1 MAFDHLKAQSQRV
14 RGGAVPGERPPIEV
28 SPTEPGDVET
38 APATGTPPS
47 PATPAAAS
55 TAARAASPDAPIAP
69 EAAFFD
75 DWIAQLTAL
84 NGLSPAAA
92 QSVLRQALQHAPSHR
107 RPSDEDARLFATAGT
122 STVPYAAVIDW
133 LKIRKA
139 VDVDAGRLP
148 HDTARHWLRGMATVD
163 GDWATRCRTLA
174 HTAERAGHGLPPV
187 LVEVLAAQ
195 PPAAVAGYLRCAALK
210 TRLGEAAMRSTPPP
224 PPATEKDSPPSPAAE
239 KDSPPSAAMAAK
251 PEAPAG
257 PVPPPNAPPWA
268 SNPPV
273 SGHPIGGGGVS
284 TTLGQFAG
292 GVLGSAVA
300 GFKTGFKSGFYRVVE
315 RSSATPGTDRAA
327 ARAEQA
333 LADFEAASRPLE
345 RHPHL
350 AAFWREVDRLAQRSA
365 DGQRSTVFR
374 EVNAQ
379 PRHPLHALF
388 ERQKAADPDVALWH
402 ERAHMAFER
411 LQAVWTQT
419 TRALMTDGTGWSPT
433 PAQQDRLRAACLGV
447 PPATDRPVLVA
458 CAARLLRDLAF
469 VLRQAFQRPRAGTAN
484 PAPST

>member
-1 MAFDHLKAQSQRV
+1 MAFDHLKAQSQRA
-14 RGGAVPGERPPIEV
+14 RASAVPGERPPIEV
-28 SPTEPGDVET
+28 SPTEPGDVDT
-38 APATGTPPS
+38 VPAS
-47 PATPAAAS
+47 AAS
-55 TAARAASPDAPIAP
+55 TAARAASPDAPTAP

-75 DWIAQLTAL
+75 DWIAQLNVL

-92 QSVLRQALQHAPSHR
+92 QSALRQVLQHAPGHR

-139 VDVDAGRLP
+139 VDVHAGRLP

-174 HTAERAGHGLPPV
+174 HTAARAGHGLPPV

-224 PPATEKDSPPSPAAE
+224 PPAAE
-239 KDSPPSAAMAAK
+239 KDSLPSAAMAAK

-257 PVPPPNAPPWA
+257 PAPPPAASPWA

-273 SGHPIGGGGVS
+273 SGYPTGGGVS
-284 TTLGQFAG
+284 TILGQFAG

-374 EVNAQ
+374 EVHAQ

-388 ERQKAADPDVALWH
+388 ERQKTADPDVALWH
-402 ERAHMAFER
+402 ERAHAAFER

-419 TRALMTDGTGWSPT
+419 TRASMTDGMGWSPT

-447 PPATDRPVLVA
+447 PPATDRPVLVEGA
-458 CAARLLRDLAF
+458 ERLLRDLAL
-469 VLRQAFQRPRAGTAN
+469 VLRQAFKRPRAGTAN

>member
-38 APATGTPPS
+38 APAS
-47 PATPAAAS
+47 AAS
-55 TAARAASPDAPIAP
+55 TAASAASPDAPTAP
-69 EAAFFD
+69 EVAFFD
-75 DWIAQLTAL
+75 DWIAQLNAL

-92 QSVLRQALQHAPSHR
+92 PSALRQALQHAPSHR

-122 STVPYAAVIDW
+122 STVPYTAVIDW

-174 HTAERAGHGLPPV
+174 HTAAQTGHGLPPV

-210 TRLGEAAMRSTPPP
+210 KRLGEAAMRSADIPRPSTTAQEAGEG
-224 PPATEKDSPPSPAAE
+224 PARVGE
-239 KDSPPSAAMAAK
+239 
-251 PEAPAG
+251 G

-268 SNPPV
+268 SNSSV

-292 GVLGSAVA
+292 GVIGSAVA
-300 GFKTGFKSGFYRVVE
+300 GFKTGFKSGFYRVVK
-315 RSSATPGTDRAA
+315 RSAAATPSDPA

-350 AAFWREVDRLAQRSA
+350 AVFWREVDRLAQRSA

-402 ERAHMAFER
+402 ERAHAAFER

-419 TRALMTDGTGWSPT
+419 TRASMTDGTGWSPS
-433 PAQQDRLRAACLGV
+433 PAQQSRLRAACLGV
-447 PPATDRPVLVA
+447 PPVADRPALVEGA
-458 CAARLLRDLAF
+458 ERLLRDLAL
-469 VLRQAFQRPRAGTAN
+469 VLRQAFQRPRVGTAG
-484 PAPST
+484 PAPSH

>member
-14 RGGAVPGERPPIEV
+14 RGGAVPGERPPIEA
-28 SPTEPGDVET
+28 SPTEPGDVDT
-38 APATGTPPS
+38 VPAS
-47 PATPAAAS
+47 AAS
-55 TAARAASPDAPIAP
+55 TAARAASPDEPIAP

-84 NGLSPAAA
+84 DGLSPEAA
-92 QSVLRQALQHAPSHR
+92 QTALRQALQHAPSHR

-122 STVPYAAVIDW
+122 STVPYTAVIDW
-133 LKIRKA
+133 LKIRKT
-139 VDVDAGRLP
+139 VDMHAGCLP
-148 HDTARHWLRGMATVD
+148 HDTVRHWLRGMATVSESTAD
-163 GDWATRCRTLA
+163 GGWATRCRELA
-174 HTAERAGHGLPPV
+174 HAAERAGHGLPPV

-210 TRLGEAAMRSTPPP
+210 TRLGETARRSTP
-224 PPATEKDSPPSPAAE
+224 ASPVAAE
-239 KDSPPSAAMAAK
+239 KDSPPSATFEKDSSSLATAAHEVGK
-251 PEAPAG
+251 GTTPSPT
-257 PVPPPNAPPWA
+257 VPPWA

-273 SGHPIGGGGVS
+273 SGYPTGGVGVG

-292 GVLGSAVA
+292 SVIGGAVA
-300 GFKTGFKSGFYRVVE
+300 GFKTGFKSRFKSSFHRGVE
-315 RSSATPGTDRAA
+315 RSAAAPPSDPA

-350 AAFWREVDRLAQRSA
+350 TAFWREVDRLAQRSA

-388 ERQKAADPDVALWH
+388 ERQKAADPDLALRH
-402 ERAHMAFER
+402 ERAYQAFER
-411 LQAVWTQT
+411 LQTVWTHT
-419 TRALMTDGTGWSPT
+419 THAARADGSGWSPS
-433 PAQQDRLRAACLGV
+433 PAQQSRLRAACLSV
-447 PPATDRPVLVA
+447 PPATDRPVLVE
-458 CAARLLRDLAF
+458 CAERLLRDL
-469 VLRQAFQRPRAGTAN
+469 VHLLRQAFQRPRAGTAG

>member
-1 MAFDHLKAQSQRV
+1 
-14 RGGAVPGERPPIEV
+14 
-28 SPTEPGDVET
+28 
-38 APATGTPPS
+38 
-47 PATPAAAS
+47 
-55 TAARAASPDAPIAP
+55 
-69 EAAFFD
+69 
-75 DWIAQLTAL
+75 
-84 NGLSPAAA
+84 
-92 QSVLRQALQHAPSHR
+92 
-107 RPSDEDARLFATAGT
+107 
-122 STVPYAAVIDW
+122 
-133 LKIRKA
+133 
-139 VDVDAGRLP
+139 
-148 HDTARHWLRGMATVD
+148 
-163 GDWATRCRTLA
+163 
-174 HTAERAGHGLPPV
+174 
-187 LVEVLAAQ
+187 
-195 PPAAVAGYLRCAALK
+195 
-210 TRLGEAAMRSTPPP
+210 
-224 PPATEKDSPPSPAAE
+224 
-239 KDSPPSAAMAAK
+239 
-251 PEAPAG
+251 
-257 PVPPPNAPPWA
+257 
-268 SNPPV
+268 V
-273 SGHPIGGGGVS
+273 SGYPIGGGVS

-300 GFKTGFKSGFYRVVE
+300 GFKIGFKSGFYRVVK
-315 RSSATPGTDRAA
+315 RSAATPGTDRAA

-388 ERQKAADPDVALWH
+388 ERQKTADPDVALWH

-419 TRALMTDGTGWSPT
+419 TRASMADGMGWSPT

-484 PAPST
+484 PAPSN

>member
-14 RGGAVPGERPPIEV
+14 RGGAVPGERPPIEA

-38 APATGTPPS
+38 APAS
-47 PATPAAAS
+47 AAS
-55 TAARAASPDAPIAP
+55 TAASAASPDAPTAP
-69 EAAFFD
+69 EAIFFD

-84 NGLSPAAA
+84 NDLSPAAA
-92 QSVLRQALQHAPSHR
+92 PSALRQALQHAPSHR

-122 STVPYAAVIDW
+122 STVPYTAVIDW

-148 HDTARHWLRGMATVD
+148 HDTARYWLRGMATVD

-174 HTAERAGHGLPPV
+174 HTAARAGHGLPTV

-195 PPAAVAGYLRCAALK
+195 PPDAVAGYLRCAALK

-224 PPATEKDSPPSPAAE
+224 PPAAEKDSPPPPAAE

-273 SGHPIGGGGVS
+273 SGHPTGGGVS
-284 TTLGQFAG
+284 TILGQFAG
-292 GVLGSAVA
+292 GVFGSAVA
-300 GFKTGFKSGFYRVVE
+300 GFKTGFKSGFYRVVK
-315 RSSATPGTDRAA
+315 RSAAATPSDPA

-350 AAFWREVDRLAQRSA
+350 AVFWREVDRLAQRSA

-402 ERAHMAFER
+402 ERAHAAFER

-419 TRALMTDGTGWSPT
+419 TRASMTDGTGWSPT

-447 PPATDRPVLVA
+447 PPATDRPVLVE
-458 CAARLLRDLAF
+458 CAARLLRDLVC
-469 VLRQAFQRPRAGTAN
+469 VLRQAFPRPRAGTAN

>member
-28 SPTEPGDVET
+28 SPTEPGDMET
-38 APATGTPPS
+38 APAS
-47 PATPAAAS
+47 AAS
-55 TAARAASPDAPIAP
+55 TAARAASPDKPTAP
-69 EAAFFD
+69 EATFFD

-84 NGLSPAAA
+84 NGLSSEAAPSA
-92 QSVLRQALQHAPSHR
+92 LRQALQHAPGHR

-122 STVPYAAVIDW
+122 STVPYAAIIDW
-133 LKIRKA
+133 LKIRKMTD
-139 VDVDAGRLP
+139 DVHGGRLP

-174 HTAERAGHGLPPV
+174 HTAAQTGHGLPPV

-195 PPAAVAGYLRCAALK
+195 PPDAVAGYLRCAALK

-224 PPATEKDSPPSPAAE
+224 PPAAE

-273 SGHPIGGGGVS
+273 SGYPTGGGIS

-300 GFKTGFKSGFYRVVE
+300 GFKTGFKSGFYRVVK
-315 RSSATPGTDRAA
+315 RSAAATPSDPA

-374 EVNAQ
+374 EVHAQ

-402 ERAHMAFER
+402 ERARAAFER

-419 TRALMTDGTGWSPT
+419 THAAMADGMGWSPT

-458 CAARLLRDLAF
+458 CAEQLLRDLAC
-469 VLRQAFQRPRAGTAN
+469 VLRQAFPRPRAGTAN

>member
-1 MAFDHLKAQSQRV
+1 MTFDHLKAQSQRV
-14 RGGAVPGERPPIEV
+14 RGGAVPGERPPIEA
-28 SPTEPGDVET
+28 SPTESGDVKT
-38 APATGTPPS
+38 APAS
-47 PATPAAAS
+47 AAS
-55 TAARAASPDAPIAP
+55 TAARAASPDAPTAP
-69 EAAFFD
+69 EVTYFD
-75 DWIAQLTAL
+75 DWIAQLTVL

-92 QSVLRQALQHAPSHR
+92 QSALRQALQHAPSHR
-107 RPSDEDARLFATAGT
+107 RPSDEDARLFVTAGT

-148 HDTARHWLRGMATVD
+148 HDTARHWLRGMAAGSEPTVD

-174 HTAERAGHGLPPV
+174 HTAAQTGHGLPPV
-187 LVEVLAAQ
+187 LVEALAAQ
-195 PPAAVAGYLRCAALK
+195 SPAAVARYLRCAALK
-210 TRLGEAAMRSTPPP
+210 TRLGEAAMRSADIPPP
-224 PPATEKDSPPSPAAE
+224 FTTAQEAGEGPARVGE
-239 KDSPPSAAMAAK
+239 
-251 PEAPAG
+251 G

-273 SGHPIGGGGVS
+273 SGYPTGGGVS
-284 TTLGQFAG
+284 TTLGQFVG

-300 GFKTGFKSGFYRVVE
+300 GFKTGFKSGFYHVVE

-350 AAFWREVDRLAQRSA
+350 TVFWREVDRLAQRSA

-402 ERAHMAFER
+402 ERAHAAFER

-419 TRALMTDGTGWSPT
+419 THAAMADGMGWSPT

-458 CAARLLRDLAF
+458 CAERLLRDLVC
-469 VLRQAFQRPRAGTAN
+469 VLRQAFPRPRVGTAN

>member
-1 MAFDHLKAQSQRV
+1 
-14 RGGAVPGERPPIEV
+14 
-28 SPTEPGDVET
+28 
-38 APATGTPPS
+38 
-47 PATPAAAS
+47 
-55 TAARAASPDAPIAP
+55 
-69 EAAFFD
+69 
-75 DWIAQLTAL
+75 
-84 NGLSPAAA
+84 
-92 QSVLRQALQHAPSHR
+92 
-107 RPSDEDARLFATAGT
+107 
-122 STVPYAAVIDW
+122 
-133 LKIRKA
+133 
-139 VDVDAGRLP
+139 
-148 HDTARHWLRGMATVD
+148 
-163 GDWATRCRTLA
+163 
-174 HTAERAGHGLPPV
+174 V

-210 TRLGEAAMRSTPPP
+210 TRLGEAARRSTPPP
-224 PPATEKDSPPSPAAE
+224 PPAVEKDSPPSPAAE

-257 PVPPPNAPPWA
+257 PVSPPTVPPWA

-273 SGHPIGGGGVS
+273 SGHPTGGGVS

-300 GFKTGFKSGFYRVVE
+300 GFKTGFKSGFHRGVE
-315 RSSATPGTDRAA
+315 RSAAATPSDPA

>member
-1 MAFDHLKAQSQRV
+1 MAFDHLKAQSQQARA
-14 RGGAVPGERPPIEV
+14 GAVPGERPPIEA

-38 APATGTPPS
+38 VPATAASPS
-47 PATPAAAS
+47 PATPAAVS
-55 TAARAASPDAPIAP
+55 TAARAASSDAPTAP

-75 DWIAQLTAL
+75 DWIAQLNVL

-92 QSVLRQALQHAPSHR
+92 PSVLCQALQQAPSHR
-107 RPSDEDARLFATAGT
+107 RPSDEDARLFVTAGT

-148 HDTARHWLRGMATVD
+148 HGTARHWLRGMATVD

-174 HTAERAGHGLPPV
+174 HTAARAGHGLPPV

-224 PPATEKDSPPSPAAE
+224 PPAAEKDSPPSPAAE

-273 SGHPIGGGGVS
+273 SGYPTGGGVS

-300 GFKTGFKSGFYRVVE
+300 GFKTGFKSGFYRVVK
-315 RSSATPGTDRAA
+315 RSAAATPSDPA

-374 EVNAQ
+374 EVHAQ

-402 ERAHMAFER
+402 ERAHAAFER
-411 LQAVWTQT
+411 LQAVWTHT
-419 TRALMTDGTGWSPT
+419 THASANGVGWSPS

-469 VLRQAFQRPRAGTAN
+469 VLRQAFPRPRAGTAN
-484 PAPST
+484 PAPSN

>member
-38 APATGTPPS
+38 APAS
-47 PATPAAAS
+47 AAS
-55 TAARAASPDAPIAP
+55 TAASAASPDAPTAP

-75 DWIAQLTAL
+75 DWIAQLNAL

-92 QSVLRQALQHAPSHR
+92 QSALRQALQHAPSHR

-174 HTAERAGHGLPPV
+174 HTAARAGHGLPTV

-224 PPATEKDSPPSPAAE
+224 PPAAEKDSPPLPAAE

-300 GFKTGFKSGFYRVVE
+300 GFKTGFKSGFYRVVK
-315 RSSATPGTDRAA
+315 RSAAATPSDPA

-388 ERQKAADPDVALWH
+388 ERQKTADPDVALWH

-419 TRALMTDGTGWSPT
+419 TRASMTDGSGWSPT

-447 PPATDRPVLVA
+447 PPATDRPVLVE

>member
-14 RGGAVPGERPPIEV
+14 RGGAVPGERPPIEA
-28 SPTEPGDVET
+28 SPTESGDVEI

-47 PATPAAAS
+47 PATSAAAS
-55 TAARAASPDAPIAP
+55 TAARAASPDAPTAP
-69 EAAFFD
+69 EVTYFD
-75 DWIAQLTAL
+75 DWIAQLNVL

-92 QSVLRQALQHAPSHR
+92 QSALRQALQHAPSHR

-122 STVPYAAVIDW
+122 STVPYTAVIDW
-133 LKIRKA
+133 LKIRKVA
-139 VDVDAGRLP
+139 DVHAGRLP

-187 LVEVLAAQ
+187 LIEALAAQ
-195 PPAAVAGYLRCAALK
+195 SPAAVAGYLRCAALK

-224 PPATEKDSPPSPAAE
+224 PPAAEKDSPPSPAAE
-239 KDSPPSAAMAAK
+239 KNSPPSAAMAAK

-268 SNPPV
+268 SNSSE
-273 SGHPIGGGGVS
+273 SGYPIGGGVS

-315 RSSATPGTDRAA
+315 RSAATPDTDRAA

-333 LADFEAASRPLE
+333 LADFEAASRSLE

-388 ERQKAADPDVALWH
+388 EGQKAADPDVALWH
-402 ERAHMAFER
+402 ERAHVAFKR

-419 TRALMTDGTGWSPT
+419 THAAMADGTGWSPT

-469 VLRQAFQRPRAGTAN
+469 VLRQAFPRPRARTAN

>member
-14 RGGAVPGERPPIEV
+14 RGGAVPGERPPIEA
-28 SPTEPGDVET
+28 SPTESGDVET
-38 APATGTPPS
+38 APAS
-47 PATPAAAS
+47 AAS
-55 TAARAASPDAPIAP
+55 TAASAASPDAPTAP

-84 NGLSPAAA
+84 DGLSPAAA
-92 QSVLRQALQHAPSHR
+92 PSVLRQALQHAPSHR

-122 STVPYAAVIDW
+122 STMPYAAVIDW

-174 HTAERAGHGLPPV
+174 HTAARAGHGLPPV

-195 PPAAVAGYLRCAALK
+195 PPDAVAGYLRCAALK
-210 TRLGEAAMRSTPPP
+210 TRLGETARRSTPPP
-224 PPATEKDSPPSPAAE
+224 PPAVEKDSPPSPAAE
-239 KDSPPSAAMAAK
+239 KDLPPSAAMAAK

-273 SGHPIGGGGVS
+273 SGYPTGGGVS

-300 GFKTGFKSGFYRVVE
+300 GFKTGFKSGFYRVVK
-315 RSSATPGTDRAA
+315 RSAATPGTDRAA

-388 ERQKAADPDVALWH
+388 ERQKAADPDLALWH
-402 ERAHMAFER
+402 ERAHAAFER

-419 TRALMTDGTGWSPT
+419 TRASMTDGSGWSPT

-447 PPATDRPVLVA
+447 PPATDRPVLVE
-458 CAARLLRDLAF
+458 CAARLLRDLVC
-469 VLRQAFQRPRAGTAN
+469 VLRQAFPRPRAGTAN
-484 PAPST
+484 PAPSN

>member
-1 MAFDHLKAQSQRV
+1 MAFDHLKAQSQQARA
-14 RGGAVPGERPPIEV
+14 GAVPGERPPIEA
-28 SPTEPGDVET
+28 SPTEPGDMET
-38 APATGTPPS
+38 APAS
-47 PATPAAAS
+47 AAS
-55 TAARAASPDAPIAP
+55 TAARAASPDKPTAP
-69 EAAFFD
+69 EATFFD

-84 NGLSPAAA
+84 DGLSPAAA
-92 QSVLRQALQHAPSHR
+92 PSALRQALQHAPSHR

-148 HDTARHWLRGMATVD
+148 HGTARHWLRGMATVD

-174 HTAERAGHGLPPV
+174 HTAAQTGHGLPPV

-195 PPAAVAGYLRCAALK
+195 PPDAVAGYLRCAALK

-224 PPATEKDSPPSPAAE
+224 PPAAEKDSPPSPAAE

-273 SGHPIGGGGVS
+273 SGHPTGGGVS

-388 ERQKAADPDVALWH
+388 ERQKTADPDVALWH

-411 LQAVWTQT
+411 LQTVWTQT
-419 TRALMTDGTGWSPT
+419 TRASMTDGTGWSPT

-484 PAPST
+484 PAPSN

>member
-38 APATGTPPS
+38 APAS
-47 PATPAAAS
+47 AAS
-55 TAARAASPDAPIAP
+55 TAASAASPDAPTAP
-69 EAAFFD
+69 EVTYFD
-75 DWIAQLTAL
+75 DWIAQLNAL

-92 QSVLRQALQHAPSHR
+92 PSALRQALQHAPSHR

-122 STVPYAAVIDW
+122 STVPYTAVIDW
-133 LKIRKA
+133 LKIRKMTD
-139 VDVDAGRLP
+139 DVHGGRLP

-174 HTAERAGHGLPPV
+174 HTAAQTGHGLPPV

-195 PPAAVAGYLRCAALK
+195 PPDAVAGYLRCAALK

-224 PPATEKDSPPSPAAE
+224 PPAAE

-273 SGHPIGGGGVS
+273 SGYPTGGGIS
-284 TTLGQFAG
+284 TTLGQFTG
-292 GVLGSAVA
+292 GVLGSAVT

-315 RSSATPGTDRAA
+315 RSPATPGTDRAA

-388 ERQKAADPDVALWH
+388 ERQKTADPDVALWH
-402 ERAHMAFER
+402 ERAHAAFER

-419 TRALMTDGTGWSPT
+419 TRTSMADGMGWSPT

-458 CAARLLRDLAF
+458 CAERLLRDLAF